1 MTAETIALLALMILA
16 AAMLYSSVGHAGASG
31 YLAAMA
37 LLSVEPAIMKPTAL
51 CLNILVASIA
61 TYQFA
66 RAGCFSWQLFW
77 PFAVASVPAA
87 YIGGAITL
95 PGEYYRPLVGAVLL
109 VAAIRLLL
117 AKQPAT
123 EQEVK
128 QPPLIVCLVSGAGI
142 GLLSGLT
149 GTGGGIFLTPLLLF
163 MGWAETKQ
171 SSGVSAAFILVN
183 SIAGLLGLLSAW
195 PHLPSAIPW
204 WAAAA
209 VTGGL
214 VGSYYGSRR
223 LQSMTLRRLL
233 ALVLVVAGLK
243 LVAVAA

>member
-1 MTAETIALLALMILA
+1 MIAETNALLAVLILA

-37 LLSVEPAIMKPTAL
+37 LLSVEPAVMKPTAL
-51 CLNILVASIA
+51 CLNILVASIT
-61 TYQFA
+61 TYQFV

-87 YIGGAITL
+87 YVGGAITL

-109 VAAIRLLL
+109 FAAVRLLL
-117 AKQPAT
+117 AKPPAVQG
-123 EQEVK
+123 EIR
-128 QPPLIVCLVSGAGI
+128 PPHLGIGVLAGAGI

-149 GTGGGIFLTPLLLF
+149 GTGGGIFLSPLLLF

-171 SSGVSAAFILVN
+171 TSGVSAAFILVN
-183 SIAGLLGLLSAW
+183 SVAGLGGLLTGW
-195 PHLPSAIPW
+195 VPLPSAIPI
-204 WAAAA
+204 WAVAAI
-209 VTGGL
+209 TGGL
-214 VGSYYGSRR
+214 IGSHYGSRR
-223 LQSMTLRRLL
+223 LQSVALRRLL

-243 LVAVAA
+243 LVAVAV

>member
-1 MTAETIALLALMILA
+1 MILA

-95 PGEYYRPLVGAVLL
+95 PGEYYRPLVGTVLL

-117 AKQPAT
+117 AKQPIV

-128 QPPLIVCLVSGAGI
+128 QPRLIVCLVSGAGI

-183 SIAGLLGLLSAW
+183 SVAALLGLFSSW
-195 PHLPSAIPW
+195 QHLPSAIPL

-214 VGSYYGSRR
+214 LGSYYGSRR

>member
-1 MTAETIALLALMILA
+1 MILA

-117 AKQPAT
+117 AKQPTT

-128 QPPLIVCLVSGAGI
+128 QPNLIVSLVSGAGI

-195 PHLPSAIPW
+195 PHLPPAIPC

>member
-1 MTAETIALLALMILA
+1 MTVPTIALLALMIFA
-16 AAMLYSSVGHAGASG
+16 AAMLYSSVGHAGASS

-37 LLSVEPAIMKPTAL
+37 LLNVEPAVMKPTAL

-66 RAGCFSWQLFW
+66 RAGCFSWKLFW
-77 PFAVASVPAA
+77 PFAVASVPTA
-87 YIGGAITL
+87 YLGGAITL

-117 AKQPAT
+117 AKPPAAE
-123 EQEVK
+123 EQVK
-128 QPPLIVCLVSGAGI
+128 LPPLVLSLVAGAGI

-163 MGWAETKQ
+163 MGWAETKA

-183 SIAGLLGLLSAW
+183 SAAGLAGLVFKW
-195 PHLPSAIPW
+195 EPLPSAVPL

-214 VGSYYGSRR
+214 VGSHFGSRR
-223 LQSMTLRRLL
+223 FQSVVLRRLL

-243 LVAVAA
+243 LVVVTT

>member
-1 MTAETIALLALMILA
+1 LTVETITVLALLIFA

-37 LLSVEPAIMKPTAL
+37 LLSVEPAVMKPTAL

-66 RAGCFSWQLFW
+66 RAGCFSWRLFW

-87 YIGGAITL
+87 YIGGAIVL
-95 PGEYYRPLVGAVLL
+95 PGGFYRPLVGAL
-109 VAAIRLLL
+109 LLL
-117 AKQPAT
+117 AAVRLLFAKPPAADA
-123 EQEVK
+123 QIK
-128 QPPLIVCLVSGAGI
+128 PPHLVLCLMAGAGI

-149 GTGGGIFLTPLLLF
+149 GTGGGIFLSPLLLL

-171 SSGVSAAFILVN
+171 TSGVSAAFILVN
-183 SIAGLLGLLSAW
+183 SVAGLAGLLSSW
-195 PHLPSAIPW
+195 VPLPSAIPL
-204 WAAAA
+204 WAVAA

-214 VGSYYGSRR
+214 VGSHYGSRR
-223 LQSMTLRRLL
+223 LQSVALRRVL

-243 LVAVAA
+243 LVTVAA